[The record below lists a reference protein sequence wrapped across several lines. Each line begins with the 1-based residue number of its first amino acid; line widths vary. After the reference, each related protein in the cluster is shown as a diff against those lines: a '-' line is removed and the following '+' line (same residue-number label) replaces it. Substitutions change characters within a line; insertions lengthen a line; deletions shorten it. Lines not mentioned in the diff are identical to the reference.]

1 MNLWGPIAATDC
13 LTSTLVVIECDA
25 VCTKFKQI
33 LVLAFINTVCYMTPG
48 VSKLKYCAGSLFIL
62 FMVNNLQDNHDW
74 RRASFRDTSRGH
86 VIGGPMQSRQLITK
100 YSA

>member
-13 LTSTLVVIECDA
+13 LTSTLVGIECDA

-48 VSKLKYCAGSLFIL
+48 VSNLKYYSIYGQSLTIICKTI
-62 FMVNNLQDNHDW
+62 M
-74 RRASFRDTSRGH
+74 
-86 VIGGPMQSRQLITK
+86 IGGGHLLEIHLGAMLLVVPCTVGS
-100 YSA
+100 